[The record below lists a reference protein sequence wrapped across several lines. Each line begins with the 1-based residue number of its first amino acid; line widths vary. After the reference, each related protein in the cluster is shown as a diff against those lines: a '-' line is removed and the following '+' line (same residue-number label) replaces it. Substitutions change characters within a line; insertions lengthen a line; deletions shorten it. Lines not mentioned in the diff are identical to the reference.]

1 MRNLTSS
8 DFGIPLVVI
17 QLGVTGLKK
26 TKVVYLLELSE
37 GSEEKEQCNLVSL
50 ERLWVIGLMV
60 VMLISIHVWCVWF

>member
-60 VMLISIHVWCVWF
+60 VMLISIHVW

>member
-37 GSEEKEQCNLVSL
+37 GSEEKEQCNSVSL

-60 VMLISIHVWCVWF
+60 VMLISIHVW

>member
-8 DFGIPLVVI
+8 DFGILLVVI

-60 VMLISIHVWCVWF
+60 VMLISIHVW

>member
-8 DFGIPLVVI
+8 DFGILLVVI

-26 TKVVYLLELSE
+26 AKVVYLLELSE

-60 VMLISIHVWCVWF
+60 VMLISIHVW